1 MLYFINAN
9 LILSYSTMYFRHRNA
24 LAFCLLLIAIV
35 TTSCDNDP
43 ATVKSDNPKISKLK
57 LLPNFKV
64 EHLYSP
70 SENGQGS
77 WVAMTFDNK
86 GRLITSDQYG
96 ALYRLELSPAG
107 TDSVMRIERLDI
119 GKTNAELADTTK
131 PKVEMG
137 YAQGLLY
144 AFNSLYV
151 MVNSRVSEEF
161 EKSSGL
167 YRLQDTDGDDQFD
180 KITLLKSLVGE
191 GEHGP
196 HSVILAP
203 DGKSIYLIAG
213 NHTDVPPMDAYRLP
227 PVWQEDNL
235 FPLIK
240 DPRGHANNRMAPGGW
255 VARIDSLGQKWELI
269 SAGYRNAFDITFNED
284 GEMFTYDSDMEWDF
298 GMPWYRPTRICHVT
312 SGSEYGWRTGNSKW
326 SPSYPDNLPPVI
338 NIGQGSPTNLIHG
351 KDANFP
357 KKYKKALFASDWSF
371 GIIYAVHLKPDG
383 SSYTAEAEEFLS
395 GAPLPLTDG
404 VIGPDGSLYFMTG
417 GRRLESD
424 LYRVYYDGKTDE
436 EGEVKNVSVAADE
449 AADRDLRKQLE
460 AYHTGAKKGAVDF
473 AWPYLK
479 HEDRFIRYAARIAVE
494 HQPVNEWQSRALSEK
509 DPQVLTQAAI
519 ALARHGKP
527 TTRNSILNALM
538 GIEYKDLSDAQ
549 QTDLLRA
556 FELVILRMGV
566 PEAATKSKV
575 IQYLDAHYP
584 AKKNSL
590 NRDLSKILVYLEAP
604 GAVEKTMALLESAK
618 DEPAEKTASQSS
630 DLILRNPQYGMD
642 IAGMLSKVPPAQQT
656 YYATVLST
664 SKSGWTPELHD
675 KYFKWFK
682 DAFGYKGG
690 NSYVGFINKAR
701 LSALDNVAKDRQDH
715 YRQLSGGDLLG
726 SSGNDLVSGPQPKGP
741 GKRWTVDEAVQV
753 VEGNLKN
760 RNFEQGKM
768 MYDAT
773 RCSSCH
779 LMRGE
784 GGSIGPDLTQLGTR
798 FTAKDML
805 ESIIEPNKVVS
816 DQYAATVFT
825 MKDGSSILGRLTN
838 ENDAAY
844 FISQNPFAPDA
855 IREIPKKD
863 VLNTK
868 YSYISVMYPGLINRL
883 NEEELKDL
891 IAYLMAGGNE
901 DHEIYKNQ

>member
-1 MLYFINAN
+1 MYLKHLFKRLLFFP
-9 LILSYSTMYFRHRNA
+9 LIVGVLF
-24 LAFCLLLIAIV
+24 
-35 TTSCDNDP
+35 SCSNEK
-43 ATVKSDNPKISKLK
+43 ASDTGNPKIDKLK
-57 LLPNFKV
+57 LPADFKV
-64 EHLYSP
+64 DHLYSP
-70 SENGQGS
+70 SENQQGS
-77 WVAMTFDNK
+77 WVAMTFDDK

-96 ALYRLELSPAG
+96 ALYRLDLSPVG
-107 TDSVMRIERLDI
+107 TDSVLKIERLEI
-119 GKTNAELADTTK
+119 GKTKAGLADASK
-131 PKVEMG
+131 PKIEMG

-151 MVNSRVSEEF
+151 MVNNRSNENF
-161 EKSSGL
+161 EKGSGL

-180 KITLLKSLVGE
+180 KITLLKALEGE

-196 HSVILAP
+196 HSVVLAP
-203 DGKSIYLIAG
+203 DKKSLYVIAG
-213 NHTDVPPMDAYRLP
+213 NHTNVPPMDAYRLP

-255 VARIDSLGQKWELI
+255 IAKVDSLGSHWELI
-269 SAGYRNAFDITFNED
+269 SAGYRNAFDITFNEA
-284 GEMFTYDSDMEWDF
+284 GEMFAYDSDMEWDF

-312 SGSEYGWRTGNSKW
+312 SGSEFGWRTGNSKW
-326 SPSYPDNLPPVI
+326 SPAYPDNLPPVI

-351 KDANFP
+351 MNAKFP
-357 KKYKKALFASDWSF
+357 AKYKKALFASDWSF
-371 GIIYAVHLKPDG
+371 GIIYAIHLKPNG

-404 VIGPDGSLYFMTG
+404 IIGPDGALYFLTG

-424 LYRVYYDGKTDE
+424 LYRVYFDGKEDENVLNVSKASTDE
-436 EGEVKNVSVAADE
+436 GYQA
-449 AADRDLRKQLE
+449 RDLRKQLE
-460 AYHTGAKKGAVDF
+460 KFHGKPQKDAVDF

-479 HEDRFIRYAARIAVE
+479 HEDRFIRYAARIVLE
-494 HQPVNEWQSRALSEK
+494 HQPVNQWQTRALKEK
-509 DPQVLTQAAI
+509 DPQILTQSMI

-527 TTRNSILNALM
+527 ATRNAMLTSLTAINYKALS
-538 GIEYKDLSDAQ
+538 EAQ
-549 QTDLLRA
+549 QIDLIRA
-556 FELVILRMGV
+556 FELIILRMGV
-566 PEAATKSKV
+566 PEPSIKSQVVK
-575 IQYLDAHYP
+575 YLNPHYP
-584 AKKNSL
+584 ANSNSV
-590 NRDLSKILVYLEAP
+590 NRSLSKVLVYLEAP
-604 GAVEKTMALLESAK
+604 GIVEKTLALLETAK
-618 DEPAEKTASQSS
+618 DDPSVETASQSS

-656 YYATVLST
+656 YYATVLSNAG
-664 SKSGWTPELHD
+664 SGWTPELHE
-675 KYFKWFK
+675 KYFKWFNE
-682 DAFGYKGG
+682 AFGYKGG
-690 NSYVGFINKAR
+690 VSYVGFINKAR
-701 LSALDNVAKDRQDH
+701 LAGLKHVPKNQLKH
-715 YRQLSGGDLLG
+715 YSELSGEALLTN
-726 SSGNDLVSGPQPKGP
+726 SGNELVGGPQPKGP
-741 GKRWTVDEAVQV
+741 GRRWTVDEALSV
-753 VEGNLKN
+753 VEGGLMN

-798 FTAKDML
+798 FTTKDML

-825 MKDGSSILGRLTN
+825 MKDGSSVLGRLTN
-838 ENDAAY
+838 ENDETY
-844 FISQNPFAPDA
+844 FISQNPFAPEV
-855 IREIPKKD
+855 IREIPKQD
-863 VLNTK
+863 VVSTK

-901 DHEIYKNQ
+901 KHEIYKNQ